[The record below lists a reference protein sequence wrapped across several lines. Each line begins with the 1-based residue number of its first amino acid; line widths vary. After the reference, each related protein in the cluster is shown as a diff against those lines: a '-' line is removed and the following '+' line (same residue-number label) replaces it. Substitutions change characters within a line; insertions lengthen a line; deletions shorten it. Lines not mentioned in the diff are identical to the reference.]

1 MKFYNVD
8 LQGKFWVQRGAS
20 EPGGTTIADRGR
32 LFFPTSK
39 DYLSVRNS
47 TGWTRVWD
55 ADHMDELAAALVT
68 DTTGVEAVFL
78 RKDED
83 DTTLFSV
90 EFGGLTRGGNT
101 VWDAGNDGAASGLD
115 ADLLDGQQGTYYLDA
130 TNLTG
135 TIDSARLTGTYA
147 ISISGTADVAKY
159 S

>member
-20 EPGGTTIADRGR
+20 EPAGTTIADRGR

-47 TGWTRVWD
+47 TGWTQVWD
-55 ADHMDELAAALVT
+55 KDHMDELAAALVI
-68 DTTGVEAVFL
+68 DTTGIDSVFL
-78 RKDED
+78 RKDEAD
-83 DTTLFSV
+83 STLFNV

-115 ADLLDGQQGTYYLDA
+115 ADLLDGQHGTYYLA
-130 TNLTG
+130 AANLTG
-135 TIDSARLTGTYA
+135 TVASARLTGTYA
-147 ISISGTADVAKY
+147 ISISGTADIAKY